1 MKSKSQTKILKKA
14 LPWLYLLPALV
25 LVAVVVVFPIGYTGY
40 ISFTNMSL
48 YHWNDY
54 GVVGFRNYARAFSRA
69 DSEFLKS
76 FFVTLL
82 WTVVNMVLQVSLS
95 FLIALGLNA
104 PGLRLAKVYKTIL
117 MIPWALPGYVSILL
131 WRVGVFNGEFGL
143 LAKLAMLFGFGKTNF
158 LMTYWGAF
166 FSCLILNLWM
176 AMPFMITMI
185 DGALQSVDRSLYE
198 SAKIEGAGFFR
209 THIAITW
216 PSIWPIIAPAVA
228 LTTFVQFKQFD
239 IVYLLTLQPGGNTGA
254 GLQTVI
260 TLAYTTAFASSNYG
274 LSSAISTLIFLII
287 LALFALLSRRAF
299 KEAVS

>member
-1 MKSKSQTKILKKA
+1 MKKNTPTKIFNKFV
-14 LPWLYLLPALV
+14 PWLYLLPGLV
-25 LVAVVVVFPIGYTGY
+25 LVVLVVVFPIGYTGY

-48 YHWNDY
+48 YHWTDY
-54 GVVGFRNYARAFSRA
+54 GLVGFRNYARAFSRA

-76 FFVTLL
+76 FLITLL
-82 WTVVNMVLQVSLS
+82 WTVVNMILQVSLS

-104 PGLRLAKVYKTIL
+104 PGLRLAKAYKTIL

-143 LAKLAMLFGFGKTNF
+143 LAKLAMVFGLGKTNF
-158 LMTYWGAF
+158 LTTYWGAF

-198 SAKIEGAGFFR
+198 SAKLDGAGFFR
-209 THIAITW
+209 THLAITW
-216 PSIWPIIAPAVA
+216 PSVWPIIAPSVA
-228 LTTFVQFKQFD
+228 MTTFVQFKQFD
-239 IVYLLTLQPGGNTGA
+239 IVYLLTLQPGENTGA

-260 TLAYTTAFASSNYG
+260 TLAYTTAFTSSNYG
-274 LSSAISTLIFLII
+274 LSSAVSTIIFLII
-287 LALFALLSRRAF
+287 VILFALLSRRAF